1 MKPARLLSAICIAL
15 SMLLL
20 ASCSSLLS
28 VKPQPF
34 TTYSPT
40 YSLPQGAATSATA
53 GARVGWQL
61 IVETPLC
68 SATLD
73 TARMLVMPTPGVLEV
88 FPGARWRD
96 TTPALLRSL
105 VVQGFESTGRIVGI
119 GSAKSGLRAD
129 YALAIELRDFQLEI
143 NAGKAQ
149 AAVRFQASLLDYTS
163 NRVLATHSFSALAP
177 ATGADAASAF
187 VAFETALNTVIPQ
200 LVEWT
205 FHEGNTAHDT
215 PASAN

>member
-1 MKPARLLSAICIAL
+1 MNSARRLSIAFIAL
-15 SMLLL
+15 LTLLV

-40 YSLPQGAATSATA
+40 YSASQGGAASAPT
-53 GARVGWQL
+53 GARVDWQL
-61 IVETPLC
+61 IIETPLS

-105 VVQGFESTGRIVGI
+105 VVQGFEATGRIVGI

-143 NAGKAQ
+143 GAGKAQ

-163 NRVLATHSFSALAP
+163 NRVIATHSFSALAP
-177 ATGADAASAF
+177 ATGTDAASAF
-187 VAFETALNTVIPQ
+187 AAFETALNTIIPQ
-200 LVEWT
+200 VVDWT
-205 FHEGNTAHDT
+205 FREGNTAHDT